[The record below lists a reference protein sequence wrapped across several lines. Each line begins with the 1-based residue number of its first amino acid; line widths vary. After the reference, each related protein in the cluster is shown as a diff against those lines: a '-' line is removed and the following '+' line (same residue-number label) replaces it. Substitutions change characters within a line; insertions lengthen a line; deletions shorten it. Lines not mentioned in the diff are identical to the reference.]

1 MGNSDFKNRFIEI
14 HGSSMWNGFHVRRAI
29 RFAMAHQLTGIIFHC
44 NDLIDKVV
52 KPEKYFE
59 KREAMQF
66 YKNREG
72 DVKNHQYY
80 FQSILSEIK
89 AAGLEFYAEVKELEC
104 PREILEKY
112 PFLRDDR
119 GVICPTNPF
128 WWEYL
133 EEKVREFI
141 TRFPEVGGIIVSP
154 GTRESLVSFSGNKCT
169 CRRCRSY
176 DIHQWYRELIASMH
190 RPLSA
195 AGKKLIVRDFA
206 YTPDHQTAMVEA
218 AQLVSDDIVM
228 ALKMAPHDFYP
239 TFPDNPTVGQ
249 CGKLEQWIEFDVWG
263 QFFGLGVF
271 PCSIAEDMQGRMQR
285 YLKKGATGII
295 LRTDWE
301 RLLQGSAF
309 NSFSMCN
316 LIAGAMLSR
325 DVWKP
330 LDEVYEAWVREGLL
344 SPLLYD
350 SEDQKPCVPTG
361 DHAVE
366 ALKAFMKRSWEILE
380 KTIYVRGHV
389 FNRNTQTFD
398 LYYMTYYIMTVH
410 HSREAWDP
418 GASQKVLPTDENIRI
433 MFQEK
438 DEAVRMA
445 EELPEYIDPER
456 LGVNATIKEYLEFL
470 MKAYV
475 LFTKSMRLECRAAVR
490 TRRALES
497 GEEADRSAAYAELD
511 GADELADALNGLV
524 RDKGY
529 ANSVLYVLDGERVRR
544 FKEDIEREL
553 KMASKFIS

>member
-1 MGNSDFKNRFIEI
+1 
-14 HGSSMWNGFHVRRAI
+14 
-29 RFAMAHQLTGIIFHC
+29 
-44 NDLIDKVV
+44 
-52 KPEKYFE
+52 
-59 KREAMQF
+59 
-66 YKNREG
+66 
-72 DVKNHQYY
+72 
-80 FQSILSEIK
+80 
-89 AAGLEFYAEVKELEC
+89 
-104 PREILEKY
+104 
-112 PFLRDDR
+112 
-119 GVICPTNPF
+119 
-128 WWEYL
+128 
-133 EEKVREFI
+133 
-141 TRFPEVGGIIVSP
+141 
-154 GTRESLVSFSGNKCT
+154 
-169 CRRCRSY
+169 
-176 DIHQWYRELIASMH
+176 
-190 RPLSA
+190 
-195 AGKKLIVRDFA
+195 
-206 YTPDHQTAMVEA
+206 MVEA

-350 SEDQKPCVPTG
+350 SEDQKPCVPTA

-456 LGVNATIKEYLEFL
+456 LGVNATIKEYLEFH
-470 MKAYV
+470 
-475 LFTKSMRLECRAAVR
+475 S
-490 TRRALES
+490 
-497 GEEADRSAAYAELD
+497 
-511 GADELADALNGLV
+511 
-524 RDKGY
+524 
-529 ANSVLYVLDGERVRR
+529 
-544 FKEDIEREL
+544 
-553 KMASKFIS
+553 